1 MRAVVVAGPRRLAV
15 ENVPDPT
22 PEPGQAVLRVSA
34 CGICGSDLHLHQGGF
49 LPPGSI
55 MGHEFSGEVVEAAGE
70 LRAGERVCA
79 LPVLSC
85 GRCERCRS
93 GLGMYCAEQRA
104 LGLGQAPGAFAEY
117 VAIAPHEVVRL
128 PAGVD
133 DAHGA
138 LVEPLAVA
146 LHALDVS
153 ALRPGERCVVIGAGP
168 IGLALVLWARYRGA
182 AEVIVSE
189 RAAGRRAMAERLGA
203 SRVVDPECEDLAAIV
218 AASAPGG
225 ADVVFEAVGARGLIQ
240 QCIDRVRF
248 RGRVVV
254 AGVCIPPDTFQPST
268 AVLKEAS
275 LQFVLAYEK
284 RDFERTVEL
293 LEQGRIRPGPMLSGR
308 IGLDAVPAA
317 FDALERPSEQ
327 GKLLVLPWAEAT

>member
-49 LPPGSI
+49 LPAGAI
-55 MGHEFSGEVVEAAGE
+55 MGHEFSGEVVEAAGG

-85 GRCERCRS
+85 GRCARCKS
-93 GLGMYCAEQRA
+93 GLGMYCAEQRT
-104 LGLGQAPGAFAEY
+104 LGLGQAAGAFAEY
-117 VAIAPHEVVRL
+117 VAVAPHEVVRL

-146 LHALDVS
+146 LHAVGVS
-153 ALRPGERCVVIGAGP
+153 GLGPGERCLVVGAGP
-168 IGLALVLWARYRGA
+168 IGLALALWARHFGA

-189 RAAGRRAMAERLGA
+189 RAAGRRALAERLGA
-203 SRVVDPECEDLAAIV
+203 TRVVDPERDDLGTVLDAY
-218 AASAPGG
+218 APGG

-240 QCIDRVRF
+240 SCIDRVRF

-254 AGVCIPPDTFQPST
+254 AGVCIPPDTFQPAT

-275 LQFVLAYEK
+275 LQFVMAYE
-284 RDFERTVEL
+284 RSDFERTVEL
-293 LEQGRIRPGPMLSGR
+293 LEHGRIRPGPMISER
-308 IGLDAVPAA
+308 VGLDAVPAA

-327 GKLLVLPWAEAT
+327 GKLLVLPWAEAP

>member
-22 PEPGQAVLRVSA
+22 PERGQAVLRVSA

-49 LPPGSI
+49 LPAGAI
-55 MGHEFSGEVVEAAGE
+55 MGHEFCGEVVETAGG

-85 GRCERCRS
+85 GRCPRCRS

-117 VAIAPHEVVRL
+117 VAVAPHEVVRL

-133 DAHGA
+133 DEHGA

-146 LHALDVS
+146 LHAVGVS
-153 ALRPGERCVVIGAGP
+153 GLRAGERCLVIGAGP
-168 IGLALVLWARYRGA
+168 IGLALVLWARHLGA

-203 SRVVDPECEDLAAIV
+203 TRVVDPERDELAA
-218 AASAPGG
+218 ALPPDG

-240 QCIDRVRF
+240 SCIEHVRF

-254 AGVCIPPDTFQPST
+254 AGVCIPPDTFSPTS

-284 RDFERTVEL
+284 SDFERTVEL
-293 LEQGRIRPGPMLSGR
+293 LAQGRIQPGPMLSGR

-327 GKLLVLPWAEAT
+327 GKLLVTPWGEAT